1 MCMCCGILAC
11 VECCGKEVFDAA
23 KRDIARVCD
32 HCFRF
37 SSRINHPK
45 RVSIATEDGLPSWAS
60 GEAGWPFDF
69 YRCGFH
75 CGCGRLLTHHLLG
88 ALTSE
93 LKAEDSHE
101 RPIDAAEEA
110 GGVKQV
116 RCVAWG
122 DRVERTMDQHDAH
135 CSRAYLQASP
145 HTTNKPQPPR

>member
-23 KRDIARVCD
+23 KRDMARVCD

-69 YRCGFH
+69 
-75 CGCGRLLTHHLLG
+75 HHYVAFVADLADSLRI
-88 ALTSE
+88 TSWV
-93 LKAEDSHE
+93 L
-101 RPIDAAEEA
+101 
-110 GGVKQV
+110 
-116 RCVAWG
+116 
-122 DRVERTMDQHDAH
+122 
-135 CSRAYLQASP
+135 
-145 HTTNKPQPPR
+145 